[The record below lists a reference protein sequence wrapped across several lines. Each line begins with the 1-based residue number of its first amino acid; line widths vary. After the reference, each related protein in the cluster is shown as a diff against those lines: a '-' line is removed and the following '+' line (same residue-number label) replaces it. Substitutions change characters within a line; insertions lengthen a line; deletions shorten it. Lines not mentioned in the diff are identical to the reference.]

1 MEKHI
6 KADLKKGQVDIY
18 FLLRV
23 LQGNFIKI
31 LVLAIVL
38 GGALG
43 IYRHTNAVP
52 YDTAEVKF
60 LVSGVSAKYNTD
72 GELVGVVANTGSAA
86 STVGTSIAY
95 SAPYLITEDKALNEI
110 IKYMREQNP
119 GKYENLTRRNV
130 RGMLSVEV
138 DRQVVTVSVANP
150 DKKVVLDVARAVM
163 IKIPATLD
171 YYFGVDNPDG
181 LENIDSVAKAINDVY
196 EDNLKHTG
204 RNTMLFTLIGF
215 IVGAAIV
222 YILCIL
228 RTLFDN
234 TVYDENDLK
243 NRFTIPVV
251 GQIPTWE
258 NTKVGNKAFADQSRK
273 DLFKGTKGSKKP
285 EGGNLMSDR
294 DYDGRILNKKTPFAI
309 TEAFKLLRTNLCYT
323 TKGEKCAVYG
333 ITSAYVSA
341 GKSLI
346 VANMAVSFA
355 QMNKR
360 VLLVDADLRCPVQH
374 KVFNLDNKVNGLSD
388 VLAGL
393 CSYED
398 LYRRNGGIEN
408 LNIITSG
415 KIPPNP
421 AELLASPLMNQFVEK
436 IKEDY
441 DVVFI
446 DLPPICEVSDAG
458 IISDLITGYTFVV
471 RAGYSDRRMIE
482 MAVEIMEG
490 FDASFVGFIL
500 NDIDIKSG
508 DYYKNKYYSS
518 YSKYRFRYGKTGYY
532 RNFKYGYY
540 KGYYSRYQK
549 KYSDYGYST
558 SYGENYNNS
567 YQKAHM
573 EANDAAEEEELL
585 NMQADEA
592 LNENQNEGLTDVAE
606 TVENVDSKGNEAIDI
621 ESIDELEEEAYEEEN
636 FDEEAEDEAY
646 GEVTEDEAFE
656 EETEDKSEEANSED
670 ETVVTEEANSEDETV
685 VTEEVNSEDE
695 TAGTEEGNT
704 EEETVGTEEE
714 IGENEDGSVEES
726 SAEASQEEESN
737 FRPE

>member
-1 MEKHI
+1 
-6 KADLKKGQVDIY
+6 
-18 FLLRV
+18 
-23 LQGNFIKI
+23 
-31 LVLAIVL
+31 
-38 GGALG
+38 
-43 IYRHTNAVP
+43 
-52 YDTAEVKF
+52 
-60 LVSGVSAKYNTD
+60 
-72 GELVGVVANTGSAA
+72 
-86 STVGTSIAY
+86 
-95 SAPYLITEDKALNEI
+95 
-110 IKYMREQNP
+110 
-119 GKYENLTRRNV
+119 
-130 RGMLSVEV
+130 
-138 DRQVVTVSVANP
+138 
-150 DKKVVLDVARAVM
+150 
-163 IKIPATLD
+163 
-171 YYFGVDNPDG
+171 
-181 LENIDSVAKAINDVY
+181 
-196 EDNLKHTG
+196 
-204 RNTMLFTLIGF
+204 
-215 IVGAAIV
+215 V

-243 NRFTIPVV
+243 NRFTIPVI

-258 NTKVGNKAFADQSRK
+258 NTKVGKKAFADKSRK

-374 KVFNLDNKVNGLSD
+374 RVFNLDNKVNGLSD
-388 VLAGL
+388 ILAGL

-398 LYRRNGGIEN
+398 LYHRNGGIEN

-421 AELLASPLMNQFVEK
+421 AELLASPQMAKFIER

-458 IISDLITGYTFVV
+458 IISNLITGYTFVV

-540 KGYYSRYQK
+540 KGYYSRYQR
-549 KYSDYGYST
+549 KYSNGYNTAYASN
-558 SYGENYNNS
+558 SYTNS
-567 YQKAHM
+567 YQKAHL
-573 EANDAAEEEELL
+573 EAV
-585 NMQADEA
+585 DEA
-592 LNENQNEGLTDVAE
+592 EKKAILEQQENELFNENLNESVLNESVE
-606 TVENVDSKGNEAIDI
+606 TVENVEIAENEIV
-621 ESIDELEEEAYEEEN
+621 
-636 FDEEAEDEAY
+636 EDESN
-646 GEVTEDEAFE
+646 EIITNDE
-656 EETEDKSEEANSED
+656 
-670 ETVVTEEANSEDETV
+670 
-685 VTEEVNSEDE
+685 
-695 TAGTEEGNT
+695 
-704 EEETVGTEEE
+704 
-714 IGENEDGSVEES
+714 
-726 SAEASQEEESN
+726 SQEERSS

>member
-6 KADLKKGQVDIY
+6 KTDLKKGQVDIY

-31 LVLAIVL
+31 LVLAIVI

-60 LVSGVSAKYNTD
+60 LVSGVTAKYNND
-72 GELVGVVANTGSAA
+72 GELIGVVGNTGNTATS
-86 STVGTSIAY
+86 VGTSIAY

-110 IKYMREQNP
+110 IKYMRAQNP

-138 DRQVVTVSVANP
+138 DRQVVTVSVAGP
-150 DKKVVLDVARAVM
+150 DKKVVMDVARAVM

-171 YYFGVDNPDG
+171 YYFGVENPNG
-181 LENIDSVAKAINDVY
+181 LENIDSVAKSINDVY

-204 RNTMLFTLIGF
+204 RNTLLFTLIGF
-215 IVGAAIV
+215 VVGAAIV

-234 TVYDENDLK
+234 TVYDETDLK
-243 NRFTIPVV
+243 NRFTIPVI

-258 NTKVGNKAFADQSRK
+258 NTKVGKKAFADKSRK

-374 KVFNLDNKVNGLSD
+374 RVFNLDNKVNGLSD
-388 VLAGL
+388 ILAGL

-398 LYRRNGGIEN
+398 LYHRNGGIEN

-421 AELLASPLMNQFVEK
+421 AELLASPQMAKFIER

-458 IISDLITGYTFVV
+458 IISNLITGYTFVV

-540 KGYYSRYQK
+540 KGYYSRYQR
-549 KYSDYGYST
+549 KYSNGYNTAYASN
-558 SYGENYNNS
+558 SYTNS
-567 YQKAHM
+567 YQKAHL
-573 EANDAAEEEELL
+573 EAV
-585 NMQADEA
+585 DEA
-592 LNENQNEGLTDVAE
+592 EKNAILEQQENELFNENLNESVLNESVE
-606 TVENVDSKGNEAIDI
+606 TVENVEIAENEIV
-621 ESIDELEEEAYEEEN
+621 
-636 FDEEAEDEAY
+636 EDES
-646 GEVTEDEAFE
+646 DEII
-656 EETEDKSEEANSED
+656 TND
-670 ETVVTEEANSEDETV
+670 E
-685 VTEEVNSEDE
+685 
-695 TAGTEEGNT
+695 
-704 EEETVGTEEE
+704 
-714 IGENEDGSVEES
+714 
-726 SAEASQEEESN
+726 SQEERSS

>member
-1 MEKHI
+1 
-6 KADLKKGQVDIY
+6 
-18 FLLRV
+18 
-23 LQGNFIKI
+23 
-31 LVLAIVL
+31 VL

-52 YDTAEVKF
+52 YDTANVKF
-60 LVSGVSAKYNTD
+60 LVSGVTAQYKD
-72 GELVGVVANTGSAA
+72 GELIGVVANTGNAA

-110 IKYMREQNP
+110 IKYMRAQNP

-138 DRQVVTVSVANP
+138 DRQVVTVSVSGP
-150 DKKVVLDVARAVM
+150 DKKVVMDVARAVM

-171 YYFGVDNPDG
+171 YYFGVDNPNG
-181 LENIDSVAKAINDVY
+181 LENIDSVAKSINDVY

-215 IVGAAIV
+215 IVGAAVV

-258 NTKVGNKAFADQSRK
+258 NTKVGKKAFADKSRK

-421 AELLASPLMNQFVEK
+421 AELLASPLMAQFVEK

-458 IISDLITGYTFVV
+458 IVSNLLTGYTFVV

-540 KGYYSRYQK
+540 KGYYSRYQR
-549 KYSDYGYST
+549 KYSSGYST
-558 SYGENYNNS
+558 SYGSNYNNS
-567 YQKAHM
+567 YQKAHL
-573 EANDAAEEEELL
+573 EAVEEEEEKTILEQQENEL
-585 NMQADEA
+585 FNENVNETLQNESVEDTVLAEKEMADEA
-592 LNENQNEGLTDVAE
+592 YDEDADV
-606 TVENVDSKGNEAIDI
+606 
-621 ESIDELEEEAYEEEN
+621 EEN
-636 FDEEAEDEAY
+636 SADE
-646 GEVTEDEAFE
+646 FQ
-656 EETEDKSEEANSED
+656 K
-670 ETVVTEEANSEDETV
+670 
-685 VTEEVNSEDE
+685 
-695 TAGTEEGNT
+695 
-704 EEETVGTEEE
+704 
-714 IGENEDGSVEES
+714 EES
-726 SAEASQEEESN
+726 S

>member
-31 LVLAIVL
+31 LILAIVL

-52 YDTAEVKF
+52 YDTADVKF

-72 GELVGVVANTGSAA
+72 GELVGVVANTGNTATS
-86 STVGTSIAY
+86 VGTSIAY

-138 DRQVVTVSVANP
+138 DRQVVTVSVAGP

-181 LENIDSVAKAINDVY
+181 IENIDSVAKAINDVY

-204 RNTMLFTLIGF
+204 RNTLLFTLIGF
-215 IVGAAIV
+215 IIGAAIV

-243 NRFTIPVV
+243 NRFTIPVI

-258 NTKVGNKAFADQSRK
+258 NTKVGNKAFADKSRK

-360 VLLVDADLRCPVQH
+360 VLLVDGDLRCPVQH

-482 MAVEIMEG
+482 MAVETMEG

-508 DYYKNKYYSS
+508 DSYKNKYYSS

-540 KGYYSRYQK
+540 KGYYSRYQR
-549 KYSDYGYST
+549 KYSNYGYGN
-558 SYGENYNNS
+558 SYGGNSYNNS

-573 EANDAAEEEELL
+573 EAANA
-585 NMQADEA
+585 
-592 LNENQNEGLTDVAE
+592 
-606 TVENVDSKGNEAIDI
+606 
-621 ESIDELEEEAYEEEN
+621 
-636 FDEEAEDEAY
+636 AEDEELAKLREDEILNEVRDETMNDVAKNIEDTDTVEMESINSESYDEAY
-646 GEVTEDEAFE
+646 DDEAYDDETGDTEDENVEDTSA
-656 EETEDKSEEANSED
+656 ETSQK
-670 ETVVTEEANSEDETV
+670 
-685 VTEEVNSEDE
+685 
-695 TAGTEEGNT
+695 
-704 EEETVGTEEE
+704 
-714 IGENEDGSVEES
+714 EES
-726 SAEASQEEESN
+726 S
-737 FRPE
+737 FRPEHTED

>member
-6 KADLKKGQVDIY
+6 KTDLKKGQVDIY

-23 LQGNFIKI
+23 LQGNIIKI
-31 LVLAIVL
+31 LILAIVL

-43 IYRHTNAVP
+43 LYRHTNAVP

-60 LVSGVSAKYNTD
+60 LVSGVSLQYNKD
-72 GELVGVVANTGSAA
+72 GDFLGATANIGSN
-86 STVGTSIAY
+86 STSVGTSIAY

-110 IKYMREQNP
+110 ISYMKEQNP
-119 GKYENLTRRNV
+119 GKYDNLTRRNV
-130 RGMLSVEV
+130 KGMLSVEV
-138 DRQVVTVSVANP
+138 DRQVVTVSISGP
-150 DKKVVLDVARAVM
+150 DKKVVMDVAQAVM

-171 YYFGVDNPDG
+171 YYFGVDNPNG

-204 RNTMLFTLIGF
+204 RNTLFFTMIGF
-215 IVGAAIV
+215 VLGAAIV

-243 NRFTIPVV
+243 NRFTIPVI

-258 NTKVGNKAFADQSRK
+258 NTKVGNKAFADKSRK
-273 DLFKGTKGSKKP
+273 DLFKGTKGSKNP

-323 TKGEKCAVYG
+323 TKGDKCAVYG

-355 QMNKR
+355 QMNKK
-360 VLLVDADLRCPVQH
+360 VLLVDGDLRCPVQH
-374 KVFNLDNKVNGLSD
+374 KIFGLDNKVNGLSD
-388 VLAGL
+388 VLAGI

-408 LNIITSG
+408 LNIIASG

-421 AELLASPLMNQFVEK
+421 AELLASPLMNQFIET
-436 IKEDY
+436 IKKEY

-471 RAGYSDRRMIE
+471 RSGYSDRRMIE
-482 MAVEIMEG
+482 MAVETMEG

-518 YSKYRFRYGKTGYY
+518 YSKYRFRYGKSGYY

-549 KYSDYGYST
+549 KYSQYGYQST
-558 SYGENYNNS
+558 YGANGYSNS
-567 YQKAHM
+567 YSRAHD
-573 EANDAAEEEELL
+573 EANANDEELTE
-585 NMQADEA
+585 QQEA
-592 LNENQNEGLTDVAE
+592 EVLNEN
-606 TVENVDSKGNEAIDI
+606 TVENVEAVETEVADTAI
-621 ESIDELEEEAYEEEN
+621 EETVEDVETDE
-636 FDEEAEDEAY
+636 DD
-646 GEVTEDEAFE
+646 AFE
-656 EETEDKSEEANSED
+656 ETVAEDDTQDDED
-670 ETVVTEEANSEDETV
+670 SR
-685 VTEEVNSEDE
+685 
-695 TAGTEEGNT
+695 
-704 EEETVGTEEE
+704 EEEPG
-714 IGENEDGSVEES
+714 
-726 SAEASQEEESN
+726 